1 LEKDKKMKINLFN
14 NSKQFETFAPGEILF
29 SKGQFGDKMYIVIA
43 GEVSIMVGNAIVDV
57 AERGDLIGEMSLI
70 ETSPRSATAIARTE
84 CRVVPINQHY
94 FQFLVQ
100 QTPYFALQ
108 VMEVMAYR
116 LRRMNQIMVA

>member
-1 LEKDKKMKINLFN
+1 MKINLFN
-14 NSKQFETFAPGEILF
+14 NAKQFETFAPGEIIF
-29 SKGQFGDKMYIVIA
+29 SQGQPGNKMYVVIA

-57 AERGDLIGEMSLI
+57 AEKGDLIGEMSLV
-70 ETSPRSATAIARTE
+70 ETAPRSATAIARSE
-84 CRVVPINQHY
+84 CRVVPINEHY

-116 LRRMNQIMVA
+116 LRRMNHFVAA